1 MTTEEKQNRVCEA
14 ALDHAWAHSSFVKF
28 MVDHMKKAGCPI
40 ERRHFQCAPC
50 DLPILGGFEQ
60 DSMCLTHAPFELK
73 PHQ

>member
-1 MTTEEKQNRVCEA
+1 
-14 ALDHAWAHSSFVKF
+14 